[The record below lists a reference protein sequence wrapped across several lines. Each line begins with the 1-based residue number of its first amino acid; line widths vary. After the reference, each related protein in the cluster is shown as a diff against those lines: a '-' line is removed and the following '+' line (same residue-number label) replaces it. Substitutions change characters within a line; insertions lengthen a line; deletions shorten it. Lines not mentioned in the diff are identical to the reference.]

1 MKKRKGILSNS
12 SQGGYSL
19 VELLIALAIIMVLA
33 GVALP
38 NYLAARA
45 RANEASAASS
55 VRAIVSAQNLYRN
68 TYGSFAHLSNLG
80 SEYLTDDRLSTGFK
94 SGYNFVSEPGTSPS
108 LEFSVEASPA
118 LSLGYSAT
126 GNRTYFGD
134 ETAVVRFALM
144 AAADSSSP
152 PIQ

>member
-1 MKKRKGILSNS
+1 MKKRKDLHSNS
-12 SQGGYSL
+12 NEGGYSL
-19 VELLIALAIIMVLA
+19 VELLISLTIILVLA
-33 GVALP
+33 GVSIP
-38 NYLAARA
+38 NYMAARA

-68 TYGSFAHLSNLG
+68 TYGNFAHLSSLG
-80 SEYLTDDRLSTGFK
+80 EEYLTDDRLSSGFK
-94 SGYNFVSEPGTSPS
+94 SGYNFISEPGTSPA

-134 ETAVVRFALM
+134 ETAIVRSALM
-144 AAADSSSP
+144 AAADVSSP
-152 PIQ
+152 PLQ